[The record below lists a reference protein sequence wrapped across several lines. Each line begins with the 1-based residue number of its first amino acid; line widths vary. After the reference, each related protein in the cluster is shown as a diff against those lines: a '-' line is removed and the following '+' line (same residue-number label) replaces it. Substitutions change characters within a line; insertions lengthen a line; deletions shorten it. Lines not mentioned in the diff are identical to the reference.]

1 MIVATC
7 EYFVFDSQRATSF
20 LQNHTQLA
28 LVHMSDHYT
37 RVTTG
42 GSPLKT
48 DAPVVGILFGHGSA
62 IVDAEDIPLDD
73 PTKAVE
79 LHQAV
84 FPQNVVVGCYRVTQT
99 EGEPTADDIRQVQA
113 LQQAFGGSSSLYFGL
128 LQVNPKGNGNNNNN
142 QEENLPLQLFTL
154 QDNVLVAVQDWHLT
168 TAAAAERI
176 AVERVLRDK
185 PAQDQEN
192 EINQA
197 WMALDARLQQLM
209 EYLPTTT
216 TVSPPTAE
224 HLELWRQV
232 QGLLAQAHLLRTDA
246 VSSSNNL
253 LPQNVAVLAKTVDA
267 IAWYTDKFRLLYEV
281 KGR

>member
-1 MIVATC
+1 
-7 EYFVFDSQRATSF
+7 
-20 LQNHTQLA
+20 
-28 LVHMSDHYT
+28 MSDHYT

-42 GSPLKT
+42 GSPLKK

-113 LQQAFGGSSSLYFGL
+113 LQEAFGGSSSSSSLYFGL
-128 LQVNPKGNGNNNNN
+128 LQVNPKDNGNINNSN

-154 QDNVLVAVQDWHLT
+154 QDNVLVAVEDWHLT
-168 TAAAAERI
+168 TAATAERI

-216 TVSPPTAE
+216 TSASPTAE

-246 VSSSNNL
+246 VSSSSSSSSNNL
-253 LPQNVAVLAKTVDA
+253 LPQKVAVLAKTVDA
-267 IAWYTDKFRLLYEV
+267 IAWYTDKFRLVHEV